1 MKYMNLCRISY
12 LIVMLLLS
20 MSCSPI
26 SVSVDFDR
34 DTDFS
39 IFKNYKW
46 IKQKSKSDD
55 KVIFLN
61 EINKKR
67 FAAAIQNELSQKGF
81 QKMEEDKPDFSVVYH
96 VRLDKK
102 LDTSPYNYTYGP
114 YYEPTIQARV
124 YQRGTIIIDIIDAKF
139 KQLVWRGVAEGVLS
153 EKEEDWSKKS
163 DMDIYISKVVK
174 KILNDF
180 PPRG

>member
-1 MKYMNLCRISY
+1 
-12 LIVMLLLS
+12 

-26 SVSVDFDR
+26 SVLVDYDR
-34 DTDFS
+34 YTDFTK
-39 IFKNYKW
+39 FKNYKW

-67 FAAAIQNELSQKGF
+67 FASAIQNELSEKGF
-81 QKMEEDKPDFSVVYH
+81 QRIEEDKPDFSVVYH

-102 LDTSPYNYTYGP
+102 IDTAYYNYTYGP
-114 YYEPTIQARV
+114 YYEQNTKERV
-124 YQRGTIIIDIIDAKF
+124 FQRGTIIVDIIDAKW

-153 EKEEDWSKKS
+153 EKEENWSKS
-163 DMDIYISKVVK
+163 TDMDTFIFKVVRE
-174 KILNDF
+174 ILKDF
-180 PPRG
+180 PPQ